1 MLMALAGAEGA
12 ASVLRGR
19 PVAQVPV
26 DDEGTVT
33 DIDTVDAL
41 AQALIDYS
49 GTVIFTSHDRHFM
62 HRVATSVIEVRDAR
76 VVNYPGDYDS
86 YVYSVNKEIEE
97 GERLT
102 AAKQSPGKPRAAAGP
117 VDAKK
122 RHQEQRDL
130 RKQLQALER
139 NIEKLDTRKREVN
152 AALLQS
158 TDPNEAVRLHNELT
172 AIAAELEPIEER
184 WCELSAQMEDDD

>member
-1 MLMALAGAEGA
+1 ML
-12 ASVLRGR
+12 VL
-19 PVAQVPV
+19 
-26 DDEGTVT
+26 DEPGNHLDVE
-33 DIDTVDAL
+33 TVDSL
-41 AQALIDYS
+41 AEALIDYS

-62 HRVATSVIEVRDAR
+62 HRVATSVIEVRDGR

-102 AAKQSPGKPRAAAGP
+102 AAKVSPGKARSAAAAP

-122 RHQEQRDL
+122 RHQQQRDL
-130 RKQLQALER
+130 RKQLQTLER
-139 NIEKLDTRKREVN
+139 TIEKLDNRKREVN

-158 TDPNEAVRLHNELT
+158 TDPVEAVKLHNELT
-172 AIAAELEPIEER
+172 AITAELTPIEER
-184 WCELSAQMEDDD
+184 WCELSAQIDVDE